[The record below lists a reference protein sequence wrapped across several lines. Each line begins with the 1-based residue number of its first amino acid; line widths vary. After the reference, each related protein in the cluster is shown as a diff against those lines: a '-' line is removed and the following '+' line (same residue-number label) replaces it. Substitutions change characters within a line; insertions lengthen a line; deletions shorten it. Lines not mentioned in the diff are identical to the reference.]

1 MAAKN
6 IGELLVRENLIDI
19 NQLETAKREQKQYG
33 GKLGTALVKLGYVND
48 NQLAEFMSKQY
59 SVPSI
64 DLAGFEVDREA
75 VKLVQKEFC
84 LKHSLIPIS
93 AAGNTIVVAMVDPS
107 NLSARDDL
115 MFLTHRK
122 VEVVVATE
130 TAVNNAIEKYYA
142 SKVSYESIMTEI
154 ERDLDSQAPTAEQG
168 PVEIIDVEKAGDDA
182 PIVKLV
188 NLMLTEAIKMRAS
201 DIHIESYEKRFR
213 IRFRVDGGLYEKLQP
228 SPSVANAVTSR
239 IKIMSKLDIAEK
251 RRPQDG
257 RLKIALKGGQEID
270 FRVSVLPTLFGEK
283 IVLRLLDKSNLQLD
297 MTRLGFE
304 QDELDLF
311 KDAIYQPYGMI
322 LITGPTG
329 SGKTTTIYSAL
340 AELNK
345 PDVNISTAED
355 PVEFN
360 IEGINQC
367 QMNPDVDLNFS
378 AALRAFLRQDP
389 DVIMVGEIRDFET
402 AEIAFKAA
410 LTGHMVVSTL
420 HTNDAP
426 STVNRLLNMGVE
438 PFLVTS
444 AVNLIVAQRL
454 IRKLCA
460 NCKQPHHVEPQVLID
475 LGIPES
481 QIGSFQVMRA
491 EGCAACNDLGFK
503 GRIAVYEVMKF
514 GDNLKQ
520 LIFANATP
528 IELKQGAMQNG
539 MRTLRMNAIRKL
551 MAGLTTI
558 EEVMENTARDSN

>member
-19 NQLETAKREQKQYG
+19 NQLETAKREQKQHG

-48 NQLAEFMSKQY
+48 SQLSDFLSKQY
-59 SVPSI
+59 GVPSI
-64 DLAGFEVDREA
+64 DLQTFELDPEA
-75 VKLVQKEFC
+75 VKMVQKEFC
-84 LKHSLIPIS
+84 IKNSLIPIS
-93 AAGNTIVVAMVDPS
+93 KAGNTIVVAMADPS
-107 NLSARDDL
+107 NINSRDDV
-115 MFLTHRK
+115 MFLTHCK
-122 VEVVVATE
+122 VEVVVASE
-130 TAVNNAIEKYYA
+130 TAITAAIEKNFG
-142 SKVSYESIMTEI
+142 SKVTYESILTEI
-154 ERDLDSQAPTAEQG
+154 EKDADSAA
-168 PVEIIDVEKAGDDA
+168 PVEAANVELIDVERGGEDA
-182 PIVKLV
+182 PIIKFV

-201 DIHIESYEKRFR
+201 DIHIEPYEKRFR
-213 IRFRVDGGLYEKLQP
+213 VRFRVDGALYEKIQP
-228 SPSVANAVTSR
+228 NPAIAAAVTSR
-239 IKIMSKLDIAEK
+239 IKIMSKLDISEK

-257 RLKIALKGGQEID
+257 RLKISLKGGQEID

-283 IVLRLLDKSNLQLD
+283 IVLRLLDKANLQLD

-304 QDELDLF
+304 PDELAVF
-311 KDAIYQPYGMI
+311 KDAIAQPYGMI

-329 SGKTTTIYSAL
+329 SGKSTTIYSAL

-345 PDVNISTAED
+345 SDVNISTAEN

-360 IEGINQC
+360 LEGINQV
-367 QMNPDVDLNFS
+367 QTNADVDLDFS
-378 AALRAFLRQDP
+378 AALRSFLRQDP

-444 AVNLIVAQRL
+444 AVNVIVAQRL
-454 IRKLCA
+454 IRKLCE

-475 LGIPES
+475 MGVEPNE
-481 QIGSFQVMRA
+481 IGTFQVMKA

-503 GRIAVYEVMKF
+503 GRMAVYELMKF
-514 GDNLKQ
+514 TDTLKALVYQ
-520 LIFANATP
+520 NVSP
-528 IELKQGAMQNG
+528 MELKQAALKGG
-539 MRTLRMNAIRKL
+539 MRTLRINAIRKL
-551 MAGLTTI
+551 KLGLTTI
-558 EEVMENTARDSN
+558 EEVLENTARDK